1 MSRWL
6 RRNRVRAA
14 ALAMLAVLLAA
25 CSAGERAD
33 AATSSETAIVAP
45 ENYTEEGKAHYAER
59 VAFFAG
65 RETPEGAVA
74 LVGDSLTEWGD
85 WDALLPGVTTVNYG
99 ISRDRAEGVLA
110 RLSQVQATK
119 PSRMVL
125 LIGTNDLGA
134 GYAPA
139 EIAAT
144 TREIVAA
151 AKKFLPAGRILLQ
164 SVMPREAMLKA
175 EVEELNARLAK
186 IAAEEGV
193 DFLDLYAP
201 FLAGDGLD
209 PAVADDQLHLNDAGY
224 SRWVSLLEPWLK
236 ETDDE

>member
-1 MSRWL
+1 MRIA
-6 RRNRVRAA
+6 VI
-14 ALAMLAVLLAA
+14 AMLAASLVA
-25 CSAGERAD
+25 CSADIPAD
-33 AATSSETAIVAP
+33 APEAEIVAP
-45 ENYTEEGKAHYAER
+45 DDYTEEAKAHYAAR
-59 VAFFAG
+59 VALFAE

-85 WDALLPGVTTVNYG
+85 WDALLPGVSAVNYG

-110 RLSQVQATK
+110 RLSQVRDAQ

-134 GYAPA
+134 GNSPA

-144 TREIVAA
+144 TREIIAE
-151 AKKFLPAGRILLQ
+151 AKEFLPTDCILLQ

-175 EVEELNARLAK
+175 EVEELNARLAI
-186 IAAEEGV
+186 IAAEDGV

-201 FLAGDGLD
+201 LLAGDGLD
-209 PAVADDQLHLNDAGY
+209 PALTVDGLHLNDAGY
-224 SRWVSLLEPWLK
+224 ARWASLLRPWL
-236 ETDDE
+236 EGEGR